1 MFIETEK
8 ERKKKEEKDG
18 VQMKGRKRI
27 GINESRKPEKMNL
40 ATL

>member
-8 ERKKKEEKDG
+8 ERKKKEKDG